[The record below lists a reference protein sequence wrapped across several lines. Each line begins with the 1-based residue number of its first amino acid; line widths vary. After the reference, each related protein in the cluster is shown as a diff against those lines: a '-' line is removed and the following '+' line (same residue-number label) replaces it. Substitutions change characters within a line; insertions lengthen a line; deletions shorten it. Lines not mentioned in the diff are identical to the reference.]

1 MYSAELLGQL
11 AKHTNTSIKFYK
23 LLYQMYQLED
33 LSIKAGSLV
42 WKNKLYRLFK
52 ERSVKYQVFQY

>member
-33 LSIKAGSLV
+33 LPIKAGSLV
-42 WKNKLYRLFK
+42 WKNKLYRLLK
-52 ERSVKYQVFQY
+52 ERSVKYHVFQY